1 MVPTYHEGCCNGNLL
16 PCLSQGAS
24 DDISSPLSYVATTD
38 YMCSS
43 CNDSVHLVLTT
54 QASIA
59 APELTAIQ
67 REDPVELVR

>member
-1 MVPTYHEGCCNGNLL
+1 MIQLT
-16 PCLSQGAS
+16 S
-24 DDISSPLSYVATTD
+24 VATAF
-38 YMCSS
+38 YICSS

-67 REDPVELVR
+67 REEPVELVR